1 MHYID
6 HIRSTF
12 YNTWLRC
19 AEQFRRRYIENEII
33 PPGIAAHIGSGFH
46 GAAELNFKEKIKTG
60 EDQPKNILQD
70 AAATA
75 YRARLSSDGVFV
87 PHSERPSLEKDLGAG
102 LDMAV
107 RLVDPF
113 LEFSPAIQPAL
124 VEHKSSMD
132 VEGLPRIT
140 GTVDLY
146 TVDRRLSDLKTA
158 KRTWSQ
164 QQADTATQ
172 LTIYREFVKRELG
185 EPPSTYTID
194 CFVKT
199 KTPRYE
205 SIETIRKDEDFEV
218 LAEKMRLMMK
228 MVNAGLFPPAD
239 PSSWVCSPRW
249 CGYYLTCSHISPYRR
264 MIPKRTD

>member
-1 MHYID
+1 MHYPS

-19 AEQFRRRYIENEII
+19 PEQFRRRYIEGDIL
-33 PPGIAAHIGSGFH
+33 PPGIAAHVGSGLH
-46 GAAELNFKEKIKTG
+46 GAAELNFTEKLITG
-60 EDQPKNILQD
+60 EDQPKSILQD

-75 YRARLSSDGVFV
+75 YRARLDRDGVFV
-87 PHSERPSLEKDLGAG
+87 CHAEMPSLQKDLAAG

-107 RLVDPF
+107 KLVDPF
-113 LEFSPAIQPAL
+113 FEFAPEIQPSL
-124 VEHKSSMD
+124 VEHKSSID

-146 TVDRRLSDLKTA
+146 TVDKRLSDLKTA

-164 QQADTATQ
+164 QQADTTTQ

-185 EPPSTYTID
+185 TPPDTYTID

-199 KTPRYE
+199 KTPKYE
-205 SIETIRKDEDFEV
+205 SVKTVRNDEDFEV
-218 LAEKMRLMMK
+218 LANKMRLMMR
-228 MVNAGLFPPAD
+228 MVNAGIFPPAD
-239 PSSWVCSPRW
+239 PGSWVCSPRF
-249 CGYYLTCSHISPYRR
+249 CGYYLTCTYIAAHRR
-264 MIPKRTD
+264 VIPKRTD